1 MSTTL
6 KFVRR
11 YAKRPTKKIC
21 EYSLAKIEVGD
32 RVVDWAVAD
41 GRDFYH
47 GTCLAVVHDIMDS
60 QSRFDG
66 QSSNYP
72 DYWEDLN
79 EWLYSTDLSKEEAD
93 ACFMSALG
101 WVRESRK
108 RTEKKDAV

>member
-6 KFVRR
+6 KFVRS

-41 GRDFYH
+41 GGDFGH

-60 QSRFDG
+60 QNRFQRANG
-66 QSSNYP
+66 SIP
-72 DYWEDLN
+72 DYWEDLS
-79 EWLYSTDLSKEEAD
+79 EWLYDQGLKGSEVGECIA
-93 ACFMSALG
+93 AALRCC
-101 WVRESRK
+101 RESRK
-108 RTEKKDAV
+108 